1 MIWRRCMIYPFWGW
15 WYKIISVLL
24 LIYYWFWAVT
34 DSSSALDSSSMVWWL
49 ISGWCICSLYSIL
62 IKSSNYYIHN
72 ILDIYD
78 YAYILVTQQHF
89 NISLAVKRSYK
100 EIISSSSLGCLQARS
115 SSLLSF
121 GCYRSLAWAITCPCS
136 RLGLDQYPLFSSQSH
151 RRLSRRR
158 FYRFWG
164 CFVRDRLLLA
174 IPLETMDRRNHRWIH
189 RIFLPSID
197 SCKDWNVWT
206 SIFLNQGHRKIS
218 RMYSYWLYSAIS
230 IMWSYL
236 WKNYSWCSFS
246 VLLDLEAAI
255 LEGKCVAV
263 GLHDSRKYLFLFKV
277 IFVASIHKAIFL
289 PRMPMEITI

>member
-1 MIWRRCMIYPFWGW
+1 MNQWLRAITFNWAKEELTSISMWYLDTDDRLLLMIWRRCMIYPFWGW

-62 IKSSNYYIHN
+62 IKSSNYYNHN

-121 GCYRSLAWAITCPCS
+121 GCYRSLA
-136 RLGLDQYPLFSSQSH
+136 
-151 RRLSRRR
+151 
-158 FYRFWG
+158 
-164 CFVRDRLLLA
+164 
-174 IPLETMDRRNHRWIH
+174 
-189 RIFLPSID
+189 
-197 SCKDWNVWT
+197 
-206 SIFLNQGHRKIS
+206 
-218 RMYSYWLYSAIS
+218 
-230 IMWSYL
+230 
-236 WKNYSWCSFS
+236 
-246 VLLDLEAAI
+246 
-255 LEGKCVAV
+255 
-263 GLHDSRKYLFLFKV
+263 
-277 IFVASIHKAIFL
+277 
-289 PRMPMEITI
+289 